1 MHFLIDPSFQE
12 VNRHLALLFTNDDDR
27 TARRIY
33 LIPAMEIKVYNF
45 LIDGRKLFDQ
55 SVKNKILEKMLL
67 VKIRIIEVIVCQI
80 VHISNKFIS

>member
-1 MHFLIDPSFQE
+1 MYFLIDPSFQE
-12 VNRHLALLFTNDDDR
+12 VNRHLVLLFTNDDNG

-33 LIPAMEIKVYNF
+33 LIPAMEIKVYNV

>member
-1 MHFLIDPSFQE
+1 M
-12 VNRHLALLFTNDDDR
+12 LLFTNDDNG

-33 LIPAMEIKVYNF
+33 LIPAMEIKVYNV

>member
-1 MHFLIDPSFQE
+1 MYFLIDPSFQE
-12 VNRHLALLFTNDDDR
+12 VNRHLVLLFTNDDDR

-33 LIPAMEIKVYNF
+33 LIPAMEIKVYNV

-80 VHISNKFIS
+80 VHISNQFIS

>member
-12 VNRHLALLFTNDDDR
+12 VNRYLALLFTNDDDR

-33 LIPAMEIKVYNF
+33 LIPAMEIKVYNV

-80 VHISNKFIS
+80 VHISNQFIS

>member
-1 MHFLIDPSFQE
+1 MYLLIDPSFQE
-12 VNRHLALLFTNDDDR
+12 VNRHLVLLFTNNDDR

-33 LIPAMEIKVYNF
+33 LIPAMDIKVYNV

-80 VHISNKFIS
+80 VHISNQFIS

>member
-12 VNRHLALLFTNDDDR
+12 VNRYLALLFTNDDDR

-33 LIPAMEIKVYNF
+33 LIPAMEIKVYNV

>member
-1 MHFLIDPSFQE
+1 
-12 VNRHLALLFTNDDDR
+12 
-27 TARRIY
+27 
-33 LIPAMEIKVYNF
+33 MEIKVYNV

-80 VHISNKFIS
+80 VHISNQFIS

>member
-1 MHFLIDPSFQE
+1 MYLLIDPSFQE
-12 VNRHLALLFTNDDDR
+12 VNRHLVLLFTNNDDR

-33 LIPAMEIKVYNF
+33 LIPAMEIKVYNV

-80 VHISNKFIS
+80 VHISNQFIS

>member
-1 MHFLIDPSFQE
+1 M
-12 VNRHLALLFTNDDDR
+12 LLFTNNDDR

-33 LIPAMEIKVYNF
+33 LIPAMEIKVYNV

-80 VHISNKFIS
+80 VHISNQFIS

>member
-12 VNRHLALLFTNDDDR
+12 VNRYLALLFTNDDDR

>member
-1 MHFLIDPSFQE
+1 MYFLIDPSFQE
-12 VNRHLALLFTNDDDR
+12 VNRHLVLLFTNDDDR

-33 LIPAMEIKVYNF
+33 LIPAMEIKVYNV

-67 VKIRIIEVIVCQI
+67 VRIRIIKVIVCQI
-80 VHISNKFIS
+80 VHISNKFIN

>member
-1 MHFLIDPSFQE
+1 MYFLIDPSFQE
-12 VNRHLALLFTNDDDR
+12 VNRHLVLLFTNNDDR

-33 LIPAMEIKVYNF
+33 LIPAMEIKVYNV

-80 VHISNKFIS
+80 VHISNQFIS

>member
-1 MHFLIDPSFQE
+1 M
-12 VNRHLALLFTNDDDR
+12 LLFTNDDDR

-33 LIPAMEIKVYNF
+33 LIPAMEIKVYNV

>member
-1 MHFLIDPSFQE
+1 MYFLIDPSFQE
-12 VNRHLALLFTNDDDR
+12 VNRHLVLLFTNDDDR

-33 LIPAMEIKVYNF
+33 LIPAMEIKVYNV

>member
-12 VNRHLALLFTNDDDR
+12 VNRHLGLLFTNDDDR

-45 LIDGRKLFDQ
+45 FIDGRKLFDQ

-80 VHISNKFIS
+80 VHISNQFIS

>member
-12 VNRHLALLFTNDDDR
+12 VNRYLALLFTNDDDR

-80 VHISNKFIS
+80 VHISNQFIS

>member
-1 MHFLIDPSFQE
+1 MYFLIDPSFQE
-12 VNRHLALLFTNDDDR
+12 VNRHLVLLFTNNDDR

-80 VHISNKFIS
+80 VHISNQFIS

>member
-1 MHFLIDPSFQE
+1 M
-12 VNRHLALLFTNDDDR
+12 LLFTNDDDG

-33 LIPAMEIKVYNF
+33 LIPAMEIKVYNV

>member
-1 MHFLIDPSFQE
+1 MYFLIDPSFQE
-12 VNRHLALLFTNDDDR
+12 VNRHLVLLFTNDDDR

-33 LIPAMEIKVYNF
+33 LIPAMEIKVYNV

-67 VKIRIIEVIVCQI
+67 VRIRIIKVIVCQI
-80 VHISNKFIS
+80 VHISNEFIN